1 MIDTDKYEG
10 HTEGPW
16 VIRTDKVAG
25 ATRMMTFFIR
35 HYTDTECGISKLIC
49 SMQGIHEYNADAEL
63 IADAPLLLAE
73 VKRLRDVLRD
83 VKSDIDSYLN
93 GGWNGDEGWEAISS
107 IIGALG
113 IQTDMDLMMEESE

>member
-10 HTEGPW
+10 HTEGEW
-16 VIRTDKVAG
+16 DLHSMGDGWTIGQLKKIDRT
-25 ATRMMTFFIR
+25 
-35 HYTDTECGISKLIC
+35 L
-49 SMQGIHEYNADAEL
+49 MQ
-63 IADAPLLLAE
+63 DAPLLLAE
-73 VKRLRDVLRD
+73 VKRLREVLRD

-93 GGWNGDEGWEAISS
+93 GGWNGVEGWEAISS

>member
-1 MIDTDKYEG
+1 MIDTDEYEG
-10 HTEGPW
+10 HTPAPW
-16 VIRTDKVAG
+16 
-25 ATRMMTFFIR
+25 
-35 HYTDTECGISKLIC
+35 
-49 SMQGIHEYNADAEL
+49 NADDDGGGKYLHIDAYGEEGDVCVARMVNGNWADTQL

-73 VKRLRDVLRD
+73 VLRLREVLRD

-93 GGWNGDEGWEAISS
+93 GGWNGVEGWEAISS

>member
-1 MIDTDKYEG
+1 MIDTEKYEG

-16 VIRTDKVAG
+16 RIVESDSGTGYGDGTYYLGLSGNALI
-25 ATRMMTFFIR
+25 
-35 HYTDTECGISKLIC
+35 TELSFR
-49 SMQGIHEYNADAEL
+49 SNEHESHPDVQL
-63 IADAPLLLAE
+63 MADAPLILE
-73 VKRLRDVLRD
+73 DYKRLRDVLRD

-107 IIGALG
+107 IISALG